1 MSEIAVEAK
10 ATIEE
15 LETFLL
21 SSSEA
26 ADFDVLVHADDA
38 DDADDVDRR
47 SADRVACDET
57 HVELEGLDGECIADW
72 ARVVNASPGGM
83 CVEVFRSV
91 DQGTTLTIWF
101 TTPEG
106 ARRHTLGVVMHGS
119 RKGRGHY
126 LGIQFVDGCDF

>member
-1 MSEIAVEAK
+1 MSEIAVETR
-10 ATIEE
+10 ATVEE

-26 ADFDVLVHADDA
+26 ADFDVLVHADDV
-38 DDADDVDRR
+38 DDADRR
-47 SADRVACDET
+47 DADRVACDDT

-83 CVEVFRSV
+83 CVEVFRRV

-101 TTPEG
+101 TTTQG
-106 ARRHTLGVVMHGS
+106 ARRHTLGVVVYRS
-119 RKGRGHY
+119 RKGRGYY
-126 LGIQFVDGCDF
+126 LGVQFVDGCDF